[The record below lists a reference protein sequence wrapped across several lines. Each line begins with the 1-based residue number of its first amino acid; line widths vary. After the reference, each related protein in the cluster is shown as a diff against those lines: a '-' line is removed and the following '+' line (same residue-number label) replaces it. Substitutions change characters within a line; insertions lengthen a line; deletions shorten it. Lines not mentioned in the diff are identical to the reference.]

1 VTSPELTTWLPPP
14 ADDAPATDLL
24 ALLPAGYDEL
34 RALYAGLFDAGV
46 DPVTLELCRL
56 RMSAIIRSAADPGPR
71 DPRAVAAGLDDE
83 LVSALPDWPTSEL
96 FSPARRAALGFA
108 EQYVLDPHGF
118 TDAEAAGMHEHFT
131 PEQLAT
137 LTTAVATFDALTRV
151 RALLTVD
158 AGHTDLPVRRAT
170 FGAALMSKGT

>member
-1 VTSPELTTWLPPP
+1 VNPADVTTWLPSSPDETP
-14 ADDAPATDLL
+14 GSADLL

-34 RALYAGLFDAGV
+34 RALYAGLWESGI

-56 RMSAIIRSAADPGPR
+56 RMSTIIRSEPGRR
-71 DPRAVAAGLDDE
+71 DPRAVAAGLDDR
-83 LVSALPDWPTSEL
+83 LVSALPSWPTSEL
-96 FSPARRAALGFA
+96 FSPAQRAALGFA
-108 EQYVLDPHGF
+108 EQYVLDPRGF
-118 TDAEAAGMHEHFT
+118 TDADAAAMHEHFT

-158 AGHTDLPVRRAT
+158 ADHTDLPVRHAT
-170 FGAALMSKGT
+170 FGADLTSKEN